1 VFTYTPLRFNNDDGE
16 AVYRTYM
23 YVNNGEYHIYVTSN
37 LKRVFTDETLPDAI
51 KVAVG
56 IINAYDW
63 DDLNKYSATLIKSNV
78 VWRFEDTYPEILI
91 DIGWRNGNDYCL
103 VLYAHQLQ
111 DMRTSAIR
119 QQSKHES
126 LTVSEGTA

>member
-1 VFTYTPLRFNNDDGE
+1 MFTYTPIRFNNDDGE

-56 IINAYDW
+56 IINAYNW
-63 DDLNKYSATLIKSNV
+63 DDLNKYSQMFLKSNV
-78 VWRFEDTYPEILI
+78 VWCFEDTYPEVLM
-91 DIGWRNGNDYCL
+91 DIGWRNGHDYCL
-103 VLYAHQLQ
+103 VLYANQLQ
-111 DMRTSAIR
+111 DLKTSGT
-119 QQSKHES
+119 QQLKHER
-126 LTVSEGTA
+126 LTLSEGTA

>member
-1 VFTYTPLRFNNDDGE
+1 VFTYTPIRFNNDDGE

-56 IINAYDW
+56 IINAYNW
-63 DDLNKYSATLIKSNV
+63 DDLNKYSETLLKSNV
-78 VWRFEDTYPEILI
+78 VWKFEETYPEILI

-103 VLYAHQLQ
+103 VLYANQLQ
-111 DMRTSAIR
+111 DLRTSAIR
-119 QQSKHES
+119 QQSKHER
-126 LTVSEGTA
+126 LTLSEGTA